1 MWVCV
6 PVPLRTP
13 RGGGASLSTTAGRA
27 TLFLVSS
34 GRRCSQ
40 QSPQLP
46 YSLVSPQADV
56 NLVVIRQSS
65 CIAHS
70 IALEYGAA
78 RDVVVTLGGR
88 LAGSE
93 AAAGPFA
100 PRWSPIM
107 ADDNMDVD
115 DKADAAAPGNAAD
128 GDDDDGA
135 RVQVK
140 KWNAVALWRW
150 GRVCARAPP
159 LGPRHRSL
167 TRCRHRVRHVRH
179 LQEPDH
185 GAVHRVPGRP
195 AVGVE
200 RRLHG
205 RLGRYGRRVG
215 TAPLVG

>member
-13 RGGGASLSTTAGRA
+13 RGGGPP
-27 TLFLVSS
+27 
-34 GRRCSQ
+34 C
-40 QSPQLP
+40 PQLQDAP
-46 YSLVSPQADV
+46 RYFWSAVGAVAVNGHHSNYSLVSPQADV

-150 GRVCARAPP
+150 GRVCARAPTP
-159 LGPRHRSL
+159 GPRHRSL